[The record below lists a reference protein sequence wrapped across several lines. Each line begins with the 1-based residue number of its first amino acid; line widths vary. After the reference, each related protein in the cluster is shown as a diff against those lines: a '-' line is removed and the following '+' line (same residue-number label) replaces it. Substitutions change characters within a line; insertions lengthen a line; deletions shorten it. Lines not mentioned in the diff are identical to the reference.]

1 MLILPCLYVIRYIFF
16 PRFAPVSKNVR
27 IFANGNKQ
35 ILVPMPRKKTA
46 TKAKEVVSLR
56 EKKLSNGNVSLYLY
70 HYNGNRVEKEYLKL
84 YLIPEKTPFDK
95 LANQQALNAANAIK
109 AERTAAIIANKAG
122 LKHVGQSKILLL
134 DWMQH
139 CADRAEQRAS
149 TAANRHTWGR
159 TIENTADILRQYA
172 GEGVRVADVDKDF
185 CIGFIEYLR
194 TGYVIGS
201 NVQNTGKHLA
211 PSTANKRYQCLRF
224 ALSEAQREG
233 IITANPCDQL
243 ADADKIKV
251 PESTRAFLTIEELKR
266 LESTPTASEKT
277 KQVYLFM
284 CYCGLRISDV
294 KGLRWADLN
303 TSGEQWTIAI
313 RQQKTQ
319 APLYI
324 PLSDKAREYLPAQ
337 GDAPADSHIFADMV
351 TEPAMNRT
359 LKGWAKRAGITKAVT
374 LHTARHTYATM
385 LLTKGADLYT
395 VSKLLGHSEVATT
408 QIYAK
413 IVDSKKTE
421 AVNLLNNL

>member
-1 MLILPCLYVIRYIFF
+1 
-16 PRFAPVSKNVR
+16 
-27 IFANGNKQ
+27 
-35 ILVPMPRKKTA
+35 MPRKKTA

-70 HYNGNRVEKEYLKL
+70 HYNGERVEKEYLKL

-134 DWMQH
+134 DWMRH

-201 NVQNTGKHLA
+201 NAQNTGKHLA

-337 GDAPADSHIFADMV
+337 GDAPSDSHIFADMV

-413 IVDSKKTE
+413 IVDSKKVE

>member
-1 MLILPCLYVIRYIFF
+1 
-16 PRFAPVSKNVR
+16 
-27 IFANGNKQ
+27 
-35 ILVPMPRKKTA
+35 MPRKKVA
-46 TKAKEVVSLR
+46 SKAKEPVRLR
-56 EKKLSNGNVSLYLY
+56 EKKLSNGNVSLYLDY
-70 HYNGNRVEKEYLKL
+70 YKDGQREYEFLKL

-95 LANQQALNAANAIK
+95 LHNTETLNAANAIK
-109 AERTAAIIANKAG
+109 AERTRAIIAEEAG
-122 LKHVGQSKILLL
+122 LKRVGQSKMLLS
-134 DWMQH
+134 DWMMH

-159 TIENTADILRQYA
+159 TIENTIDIVRQYA
-172 GEGVRVADVDKDF
+172 GDGVRLSDVDKAF

-201 NVQNTGKHLA
+201 RVQNTGKHLA
-211 PSTANKRYQCLRF
+211 ASTAQKRYQCLRF

-233 IITANPCDQL
+233 VITTNPCDLL

-251 PESTRAFLTIEELKR
+251 PESTRAYLTIEELKT
-266 LESTPTASEKT
+266 LEATPTASEGT
-277 KQVYLFM
+277 RRAYLFM

-294 KGLRWADLN
+294 LRLRWADID
-303 TSGEQWTIAI
+303 TQGEPWTIAI

-319 APLYI
+319 TPLYL
-324 PLSDKAREYLPAQ
+324 PLSDKAREFLPQQ
-337 GDAPADSHIFADMV
+337 GEAAPSDPVFASLP

-359 LKGWAKRAGITKAVT
+359 LKLWAKRAGIEKNVT
-374 LHTARHTYATM
+374 LHTARHTYATT

-413 IVDSKKTE
+413 IVDKKKVD

>member
-1 MLILPCLYVIRYIFF
+1 
-16 PRFAPVSKNVR
+16 
-27 IFANGNKQ
+27 
-35 ILVPMPRKKTA
+35 MPRKKVA
-46 TKAKEVVSLR
+46 TKAKETVRLR
-56 EKKLSNGNVSLYLY
+56 EKKLANGNVSLYLDY
-70 HYNGNRVEKEYLKL
+70 YKDGRREYEFLKL
-84 YLIPEKTPFDK
+84 YLIPEKTPFDR
-95 LANQQALNAANAIK
+95 LHNQQTLNAANAIK
-109 AERTAAIIANKAG
+109 AERTGAIIASEAG
-122 LKHVGQSKILLL
+122 LKRVGQSKMLLL

-159 TIENTADILRQYA
+159 TIEMTADILKQYA
-172 GEGVRVADVDKDF
+172 GETVRLADIDKDF

-201 NVQNTGKHLA
+201 RVQNTGKHLA

-233 IITANPCDQL
+233 IITVNPCDQL

-251 PESTRAFLTIEELKR
+251 PEST
-266 LESTPTASEKT
+266 PTASEGT
-277 KQVYLFM
+277 RCAYLFM

-294 KGLRWADLN
+294 LRLRWSDID
-303 TSGEQWTIAI
+303 TQGEPWTIAI

-319 APLYI
+319 APLYL
-324 PLSDKAREYLPAQ
+324 PLSDKAREFLPAQ
-337 GDAPADSHIFADMV
+337 GDAAPTDAVFADLP

-359 LKGWAKRAGITKAVT
+359 LKAWAHRAGIEKAIT
-374 LHTARHTYATM
+374 LHTARHTYATT

-413 IVDSKKTE
+413 IVDSKKVE

>member
-1 MLILPCLYVIRYIFF
+1 
-16 PRFAPVSKNVR
+16 
-27 IFANGNKQ
+27 
-35 ILVPMPRKKTA
+35 MPRKKVA
-46 TKAKEVVSLR
+46 VKAKETVRLR
-56 EKKLSNGNVSLYLY
+56 EKKLSNGNVSLYLDFY
-70 HYNGNRVEKEYLKL
+70 KDGRREYEFLKL
-84 YLIPEKTPFDK
+84 YLIPEKTPFDR
-95 LANQQALNAANAIK
+95 LHNTETLNAANAIK
-109 AERTAAIIANKAG
+109 AERTSAIIASEAG
-122 LKHVGQSKILLL
+122 LKHVGQSKMLLS
-134 DWMQH
+134 DWMKH
-139 CADRAEQRAS
+139 CAERAEQRAS

-201 NVQNTGKHLA
+201 RAQNRGKHLA

-233 IITANPCDQL
+233 IIHANPCDQI

-266 LESTPTASEKT
+266 LETTPTASEGT
-277 KQVYLFM
+277 RCVYLFM

-294 KGLRWADLN
+294 LRLRWSDIN
-303 TSGEQWTIAI
+303 TQGEPWTIAI

-319 APLYI
+319 APLYL

-337 GDAPADSHIFADMV
+337 GDAAPTDAVFSNLL
-351 TEPAMNRT
+351 TEPAMNRA
-359 LKGWAKRAGITKAVT
+359 LKAWAKRAGIDKDIT
-374 LHTARHTYATM
+374 LHTARHTYATT

-413 IVDSKKTE
+413 IVDSKKVE

>member
-1 MLILPCLYVIRYIFF
+1 
-16 PRFAPVSKNVR
+16 
-27 IFANGNKQ
+27 
-35 ILVPMPRKKTA
+35 MPRKKVA
-46 TKAKEVVSLR
+46 SKAKEPVRLR
-56 EKKLSNGNVSLYLY
+56 EKKLSNGNVSLYLDY
-70 HYNGNRVEKEYLKL
+70 YKDGQREYEFLKL

-95 LANQQALNAANAIK
+95 LHNTETLNAANAIK
-109 AERTAAIIANKAG
+109 AERTRAIIAEEAG
-122 LKHVGQSKILLL
+122 LKRVGQSKMLLS
-134 DWMQH
+134 DWMMH

-159 TIENTADILRQYA
+159 TIENTIDIVRQYA
-172 GEGVRVADVDKDF
+172 GDGVRLSDVDKAF

-201 NVQNTGKHLA
+201 RVQNTGKHLA
-211 PSTANKRYQCLRF
+211 ASTAQKRYQCLRF

-233 IITANPCDQL
+233 VIITNPCDLL

-251 PESTRAFLTIEELKR
+251 PESTRAYLTIEELKT
-266 LESTPTASEKT
+266 LEAIPTASEGT
-277 KQVYLFM
+277 RRAYLFM

-294 KGLRWADLN
+294 LRLRWADID
-303 TSGEQWTIAI
+303 TQGEPWTIAI

-319 APLYI
+319 TPLYL
-324 PLSDKAREYLPAQ
+324 PLSDKAREFLPQQ
-337 GDAPADSHIFADMV
+337 GEAAPSDPVFASLP

-359 LKGWAKRAGITKAVT
+359 LKLWAKRAGIEKNVT
-374 LHTARHTYATM
+374 LHTARHTYATT

-413 IVDSKKTE
+413 IVDKKKVD

>member
-1 MLILPCLYVIRYIFF
+1 
-16 PRFAPVSKNVR
+16 
-27 IFANGNKQ
+27 
-35 ILVPMPRKKTA
+35 MPRKKVA
-46 TKAKEVVSLR
+46 SKAKETVRLR
-56 EKKLSNGNVSLYLY
+56 EKRLSNGNVSLYLDY
-70 HYNGNRVEKEYLKL
+70 YKDGNREYEFLKL

-95 LANQQALNAANAIK
+95 LHNLEVLNAANAIK
-109 AERTAAIIANKAG
+109 AERTRAIIAEEAG
-122 LKHVGQSKILLL
+122 LKRVGQSKMLLS
-134 DWMQH
+134 DWMMH

-159 TIENTADILRQYA
+159 TIENTIDIVRQYA
-172 GEGVRVADVDKDF
+172 GDGVRLSDVDKAF

-201 NVQNTGKHLA
+201 RVQNTGKHLA
-211 PSTANKRYQCLRF
+211 ASTAQKRYQCLRF

-233 IITANPCDQL
+233 IITTNPCDLL

-251 PESTRAFLTIEELKR
+251 PESTRAYLTIEELKT
-266 LESTPTASEKT
+266 LEATPTASEGT
-277 KQVYLFM
+277 RRAYLFM

-294 KGLRWADLN
+294 LRLRWADID
-303 TSGEQWTIAI
+303 TQGEPWTIAI

-319 APLYI
+319 APLYL
-324 PLSDKAREYLPAQ
+324 PLSDKAREFLPQQ
-337 GDAPADSHIFADMV
+337 GETAPSDPVFASLP

-359 LKGWAKRAGITKAVT
+359 LKLWAKRAGIDKNIT
-374 LHTARHTYATM
+374 LHTARHTYATT

-413 IVDSKKTE
+413 IVDRKKVD

>member
-1 MLILPCLYVIRYIFF
+1 
-16 PRFAPVSKNVR
+16 
-27 IFANGNKQ
+27 
-35 ILVPMPRKKTA
+35 MPRKKVA
-46 TKAKEVVSLR
+46 SKAKETVRLR
-56 EKKLSNGNVSLYLY
+56 GKKLSNGNVSLYLDY
-70 HYNGNRVEKEYLKL
+70 YKDGRREYEFLKL

-109 AERTAAIIANKAG
+109 AERTGAIIASEAG

-159 TIENTADILRQYA
+159 TIENTADLLKQYA
-172 GEGVRVADVDKDF
+172 GEAVRLSDVDKEF
-185 CIGFIEYLR
+185 VLGFIEYLR
-194 TGYVIGS
+194 TGYVIGRR
-201 NVQNTGKHLA
+201 VQNTGKHLA
-211 PSTANKRYQCLRF
+211 PSTAQKRYQCLRF
-224 ALSEAQREG
+224 AMSEAQREG
-233 IITANPCDQL
+233 LINANPCDQL
-243 ADADKIKV
+243 AEADKIKA
-251 PESTRAFLTIEELKR
+251 PESTRAFLTIEELKQ
-266 LESTPTASEKT
+266 LEATPTDSEGT
-277 KQVYLFM
+277 RRVYLFM

-294 KGLRWADLN
+294 KRLTWADVN
-303 TSGEQWTIAI
+303 MSGEQWTIAI

-319 APLYI
+319 APLYL
-324 PLSDKAREYLPAQ
+324 PLSDKARELLPAQ
-337 GDAPADSHIFADMV
+337 GDAAPSGLIFHDLL

-359 LKGWAKRAGITKAVT
+359 LKRWAQRAGIEKAVT

-413 IVDSKKTE
+413 IVDSKKVA